1 MNLVQHIFLDQRCL
15 WSDKPLIHKPLK
27 HFLSLTNYLLSNKM
41 EVKEIIF
48 IWKWPKEAII

>member
-15 WSDKPLIHKPLK
+15 WSDKPLIHKLLK
-27 HFLSLTNYLLSNKM
+27 HFLSLPNYLLSNKM

-48 IWKWPKEAII
+48 IWKWPKEAIT